1 MLFPKTTKVF
11 RKKSLNCTTL
21 VHFFFVLCTITVHF
35 YYICSKNITIMDIT
49 LIEFMESQ
57 LKLTTSTF
65 HRYMYGQVSWESRMF
80 GLVGPRGVG
89 KSTMILQYIK
99 ENRDK
104 RHMLYIAADHL
115 YFSTHTLIDTVD
127 EFVKNGGEQ
136 IFIDEIHKY
145 ENWSRELKIIY
156 DSHPDLK
163 VGFTGSSILDITKG
177 ASDLSRRTL
186 IFTMQGLSFREYLAL
201 FHNITAPVYT
211 INDILEHNAK
221 LDAINHPLPL
231 FRDYLKNG
239 YYPFANEGGYEIRL
253 RQVINQTMEVDIPQY
268 ANMNASTGR
277 KLKKLLAVIAQSVP
291 FKPVMESLATIIG
304 VSRNVLP
311 DYFIYMEQAGMIGQL
326 RDDTG
331 GIRGLG
337 KVEKVYLD
345 NTNLAYVLGHE
356 STDIG
361 NIRETFFY
369 NQMRVTTD
377 VISSRI
383 SDFEIDG
390 KTFEVGGRNKKQKQ
404 IQNAAQ
410 GYIVKDD
417 IETGYANIIP
427 LWQFGLTY

>member
-1 MLFPKTTKVF
+1 
-11 RKKSLNCTTL
+11 
-21 VHFFFVLCTITVHF
+21 
-35 YYICSKNITIMDIT
+35 
-49 LIEFMESQ
+49 
-57 LKLTTSTF
+57 
-65 HRYMYGQVSWESRMF
+65 
-80 GLVGPRGVG
+80 
-89 KSTMILQYIK
+89 MILQYIK
-99 ENRDK
+99 ENREK
-104 RHMLYIAADHL
+104 RRILYVAADHL
-115 YFSTHTLIDTVD
+115 YFSTHTLFNTVD
-127 EFVKNGGEQ
+127 EFVKDGGEQ

-145 ENWSRELKIIY
+145 ENWSRELKLIH
-156 DSHPDLK
+156 DSYPDLK

-177 ASDLSRRTL
+177 VSDLSRRAL

-201 FHNITAPVYT
+201 FHQISAPVYT
-211 INDILEHNAK
+211 IDEILGQKVK
-221 LDAINHPLPL
+221 LEAVSHPLPL
-231 FRDYLKNG
+231 FRDYLMNG
-239 YYPFANEGGYEIRL
+239 YYPFASEGDYQMRL

-277 KLKKLLAVIAQSVP
+277 KLKKLLAVISQSVP
-291 FKPVMESLATIIG
+291 FKPVMDSLATVIN

-311 DYFIYMEQAGMIGQL
+311 DYFLYMEQAGMIGQL

-337 KVEKVYLD
+337 KVEKVYID

-390 KTFEVGGRNKKQKQ
+390 KTFEVGGKSKKQKQ
-404 IQNAAQ
+404 IQDAAQ
-410 GYIVKDD
+410 GYVVKDD
-417 IETGYANIIP
+417 IETGYGNVIP

>member
-1 MLFPKTTKVF
+1 
-11 RKKSLNCTTL
+11 
-21 VHFFFVLCTITVHF
+21 
-35 YYICSKNITIMDIT
+35 
-49 LIEFMESQ
+49 
-57 LKLTTSTF
+57 
-65 HRYMYGQVSWESRMF
+65 MF

-89 KSTMILQYIK
+89 KSTMFLQYIK
-99 ENRDK
+99 EHRQE
-104 RHMLYIAADHL
+104 RRMLYIAADHL
-115 YFSTHTLIDTVD
+115 YFSSHTLVETVD
-127 EFVKNGGEQ
+127 EFAKEGGEQ

-145 ENWSRELKIIY
+145 ENWSRELKQIY

-163 VGFTGSSILDITKG
+163 VGFTGSSVLDIYKG
-177 ASDLSRRTL
+177 FSDLSRRAP

-201 FHNITAPVYT
+201 FHGIETPTYSL
-211 INDILEHNAK
+211 DEILGHQAK
-221 LDAINHPLPL
+221 IEAVSHPLPL
-231 FRDYLKNG
+231 FKEYLQRG
-239 YYPFANEGGYEIRL
+239 YYPFASDGDFDMRL

-291 FKPVMESLATIIG
+291 FKPVMDSLATVIG

-311 DYFIYMEQAGMIGQL
+311 DYFLYMEQAGMIGQL

-331 GIRGLG
+331 GMRGIG

-345 NTNLAYVLGHE
+345 NTSLAYLLGRE

-369 NQMRVTTD
+369 NQMRVTQE

-390 KTFEVGGRNKKQKQ
+390 RTFEVGDKRKGKKQ
-404 IQNAAQ
+404 ITDAAD
-410 GYIVKDD
+410 GYVVKDD
-417 IETGYANIIP
+417 IEHGAGNIIP
-427 LWQFGLTY
+427 LWAFGLAY

>member
-1 MLFPKTTKVF
+1 
-11 RKKSLNCTTL
+11 
-21 VHFFFVLCTITVHF
+21 
-35 YYICSKNITIMDIT
+35 MDIS
-49 LIEFMESQ
+49 LIEFMEAQ
-57 LKLTTSTF
+57 LKQTTSSF
-65 HRYMYGQVSWESRMF
+65 HRYMYDRVSWDSRMF

-104 RHMLYIAADHL
+104 RRMLYIAADHL
-115 YFSTHTLIDTVD
+115 YFSSHTLLDTVD
-127 EFVKNGGEQ
+127 EFFKDGGEQ

-145 ENWSRELKIIY
+145 ENWSRELKLIY
-156 DSHPDLK
+156 DYHPDLK
-163 VGFTGSSILDITKG
+163 VGFTGSSVLDIYKG
-177 ASDLSRRTL
+177 GSDLSRRAP
-186 IFTMQGLSFREYLAL
+186 IFLMQGLSFREYLAL
-201 FHNITAPVYT
+201 FHSINVPVYSFDEV
-211 INDILEHNAK
+211 IQQKAR
-221 LDAINHPLPL
+221 LDAVSHPLPL
-231 FRDYLKNG
+231 FRDYLQKG
-239 YYPFANEGGYEIRL
+239 YYPFANEGDYEMRL

-291 FKPVMESLATIIG
+291 FKPVMESLANAIA

-311 DYFIYMEQAGMIGQL
+311 EYFLYMEQAGMIGQL
-326 RDDTG
+326 RDNTG

-345 NTNLAYVLGHE
+345 NTNIAYVLGQE

-383 SDFEIDG
+383 SDFEIVG
-390 KTFEVGGRNKKQKQ
+390 KTFEVGGKKKKQKQ
-404 IQNAAQ
+404 IQNAEQ
-410 GYIVKDD
+410 GYVVKDD
-417 IETGYANIIP
+417 IETGYGNIIP